1 MQIKA
6 ISTYLPEKKI
16 TNEELANQFNVPA
29 EEIFK
34 KTGVLVRC
42 HTSIDINMQ
51 KMAEYA
57 AIQLFDQV
65 PDIRSQI
72 DALILVGHGFSYKA
86 PNTSAIL
93 QHLLQLPKK
102 CYCIDLPHGCTG
114 YIYGLSIAHSLIQ
127 SKITKNI
134 LLLTADTPS
143 YGIRKDDLELLSIF
157 GDSATATFI
166 THSNTSS
173 SFEKFI
179 FYTDGS
185 GYDKLIVER
194 SGTIN
199 PADLEYYSDKNNPP
213 HGIMKMDGTAIF
225 LMSIKLVPNMIY
237 ETLEKNNLSI
247 NDIDYFVF
255 HQANSFMLEV
265 LRKKLKIPKEKFFND
280 IRYTGN
286 TVSSSIPIALH
297 QLIKENKLHRGMKL
311 LLAGFGLG
319 YTLGAT
325 VIEF

>member
-16 TNEELANQFNVPA
+16 TNEELAHQFNVSP
-29 EEIFK
+29 EDIFK

-42 HTSIDINMQ
+42 HTSLNINMQ
-51 KMAEYA
+51 KMAEYTA
-57 AIQLFDQV
+57 NQLFEQD

-86 PNTSAIL
+86 PNTSAIMQYTL
-93 QHLLQLPKK
+93 KLSKK
-102 CYCIDLPHGCTG
+102 CFCIDLPHGCTG
-114 YIYGLSIAHSLIQ
+114 YIYGLSIAHSLIK
-127 SKITKNI
+127 SDIAKNI

-143 YGIRKDDLELLSIF
+143 YVIKKDDLELLSIF

-166 THSNTSS
+166 TNSNTST

-199 PADLEYYSDKNNPP
+199 PADLEYYSDKSNPP

-225 LMSIKLVPNMIY
+225 LMSIKRVPNLIY
-237 ETLEKNNLSI
+237 ETLEKNNLQI
-247 NDIDYFVF
+247 EDIDYFIF

-265 LRKKLKIPKEKFFND
+265 LRKKLKIPEDKFFND

-286 TVSSSIPIALH
+286 TVSSSIPIALQ
-297 QLIKENKLHRGMKL
+297 QLIKENKLQRGMKL